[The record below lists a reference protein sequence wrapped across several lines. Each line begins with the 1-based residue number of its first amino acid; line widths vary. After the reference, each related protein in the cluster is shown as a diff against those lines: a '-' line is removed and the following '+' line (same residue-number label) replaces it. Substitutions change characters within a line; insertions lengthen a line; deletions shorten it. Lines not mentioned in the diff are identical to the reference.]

1 MKSKSK
7 TASKKARKPI
17 VPPVIPPIEGPKT
30 LHIVTAGLFNGKWGI
45 VLSNGMELEGVEEIV
60 QTKPSYSDGYTVTAK
75 IFIPF
80 KSPKPTDPLTPINK

>member
-1 MKSKSK
+1 MKTKK
-7 TASKKARKPI
+7 TKNKVVAPTT
-17 VPPVIPPIEGPKT
+17 PPEPDK

-45 VLSNGMELEGVEEIV
+45 VLSNGMLLDGVEEIL

-80 KSPKPTDPLTPINK
+80 KDKPITKTV